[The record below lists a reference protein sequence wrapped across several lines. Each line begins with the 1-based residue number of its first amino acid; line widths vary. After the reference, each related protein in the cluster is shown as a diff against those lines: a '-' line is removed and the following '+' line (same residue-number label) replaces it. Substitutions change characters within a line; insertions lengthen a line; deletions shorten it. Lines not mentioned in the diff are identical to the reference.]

1 MRVLVTGGAG
11 FIGSNFVELA
21 LTDQFP
27 EISSI
32 IVLDKLTYAGKLSN
46 LSSVENN
53 PNFEFIKGDICD
65 VELVNELV
73 GRVDAVINFAAE
85 SHVDRSIENSAEFIT
100 TNVLGTQVLLDAA
113 KNLNLKKFVQVST
126 DEVYGSILEG
136 SWDEDEPLL
145 PNSPYSA
152 SKAAADLLVR
162 AYFVTHGLNVN
173 ITRCSNNFGPKQDPE
188 KLIPHFILKLCRG
201 EKVPVYG
208 DGLNVR
214 DWLFVDDHCQ
224 GIYLALTKGT
234 PGEIYNIGGGT
245 ELTNLEL
252 TEMLLLLLKK
262 NNTFIEYVPDRLG
275 HDRRY
280 SVNCR
285 KIRELGYSPGRN
297 FQENLHLTLSWY
309 QDQELV

>member
-1 MRVLVTGGAG
+1 
-11 FIGSNFVELA
+11 
-21 LTDQFP
+21 
-27 EISSI
+27 
-32 IVLDKLTYAGKLSN
+32 
-46 LSSVENN
+46 
-53 PNFEFIKGDICD
+53 
-65 VELVNELV
+65 
-73 GRVDAVINFAAE
+73 
-85 SHVDRSIENSAEFIT
+85 
-100 TNVLGTQVLLDAA
+100 
-113 KNLNLKKFVQVST
+113 
-126 DEVYGSILEG
+126 
-136 SWDEDEPLL
+136 
-145 PNSPYSA
+145 
-152 SKAAADLLVR
+152 
-162 AYFVTHGLNVN
+162 
-173 ITRCSNNFGPKQDPE
+173 
-188 KLIPHFILKLCRG
+188 
-201 EKVPVYG
+201 VPVYG